1 MGAARIKE
9 KMMGRLPTKNRN
21 LPTGMRVRVRGKLVY
36 YYLDKGG
43 SPRVE
48 ISLGKNYVE
57 AVRKWAEETTNR
69 ESVGAV
75 VSFKDAA
82 DSYVRSV
89 IPKKAPE
96 TQKLNLRELANLLAF
111 FGDARESIESI
122 KPIMVR
128 QYLDWRAKQ
137 VRDEKM
143 AANAERV
150 KSGRT
155 PVAMTGTEGHVPANR
170 EKALLSHIW
179 NFARETGLTNLA
191 NPCAGIKGF
200 KEAGRDAYIDDA
212 IYSAVWDVAE
222 PGLRDAMDL
231 AYLSAQR
238 KADVLKFSRTDLKD
252 DQLTVV
258 QNKTGKRLRVSVEG
272 QLATVIERIN
282 RRKVA
287 GIALVCNDKGE
298 RMTEFMLRGAF
309 DRARVAA
316 VEKYP
321 HLAKAIRDFQF
332 RDLRAK
338 AGTDKEEKDGMD
350 AAQAQLGHSTS
361 AMTSHYVRHRRGK
374 LVKPTK

>member
-1 MGAARIKE
+1 
-9 KMMGRLPTKNRN
+9 
-21 LPTGMRVRVRGKLVY
+21 MRARVRGKTTY

-43 SPRVE
+43 KPRVE
-48 ISLGKNYVE
+48 MPLGKDYVA

-69 ESVGAV
+69 ESIGAL
-75 VSFKDAA
+75 VSFKAA
-82 DSYVRSV
+82 AEGYVRDV
-89 IPKKAPE
+89 LPKKEPA
-96 TQKLNLRELANLLAF
+96 TQKLNLREMANLLDF

-143 AANAERV
+143 SANAARL
-150 KSGRT
+150 KAGRKQ
-155 PVAMTGTEGHVPANR
+155 VEMTGTEGHVPANR

-179 NFARETGLTNLA
+179 NYARETGLTSLA

-212 IYSAVWDVAE
+212 IYAAVWEVAE

-238 KADVLKFSRTDLKD
+238 KADVLKFSRSDLKD
-252 DQLTVV
+252 EQLTVV
-258 QNKTGKRLRVSVEG
+258 QNKTGKRLRVSIEG
-272 QLATVIERIN
+272 QLAAVIERIN
-282 RRKVA
+282 KRKVA
-287 GIALVCNDKGE
+287 GIALVCNEKGE

-309 DRARVAA
+309 DRARIAA
-316 VEKYP
+316 AGAHP
-321 HLAKAIRDFQF
+321 HMAKEIEAFQF

-361 AMTSHYVRHRRGK
+361 AMTAHYVRHRRGK